1 MASVVGCAFE
11 PPRARMAA
19 VKVGVMGR
27 KKLDQGR
34 HLRYDVKTRINEAHF
49 QRLQELLAKSHYRS
63 MSEMLRVIICDQALT
78 IFTVD
83 KSLDVAMEELV
94 RIRKELYFIGHNIN
108 QTTKAF
114 HSSPSRIEQ
123 ISRLQEI
130 AVSYQVVGQKT
141 ESLLELITQLS
152 ARWLQK

>member
-1 MASVVGCAFE
+1 MASVVGCALGT
-11 PPRARMAA
+11 PRARMAA
-19 VKVGVMGR
+19 ANDEVMGR

-49 QRLQELLAKSHYRS
+49 RRLQDLLTQSHYRS
-63 MSEMLRVIICDQALT
+63 MSEMLRAIVCDQSLT

-83 KSLDVAMEELV
+83 KTLDVAMEELV
-94 RIRKELYFIGHNIN
+94 RIRKELHFIGHNIN

-123 ISRLQEI
+123 LSRLQEI
-130 AVSYQVVGQKT
+130 AVSYRLVGQKA
-141 ESLLELITQLS
+141 EALLVLITQLS
-152 ARWLQK
+152 TRWLQK